1 MKTKTKGLIF
11 IFAVAIVVLAPSSGR
26 YYENSVVVPKL
37 TLSPTFGIGV
47 QTGATVTGVP
57 WHGANGITE
66 TVDKIMERERKH
78 PTHWDGN
85 VRTPKD
91 EEDEELPQLQQN
103 PDAPEIPSWPY
114 DANSKNNGVP
124 EGNAPQTVGV
134 SFDGTQ
140 IGETIGYVPPDCCGS
155 VGPTQIVVT
164 SNGRLKVYDKTGVL
178 GALNTTTDNFFVS
191 VRSASTSDTHVRYDR
206 LTQRWFLTVID
217 VATPDR
223 VLIAVSSGSTITGAA
238 SFTFFFFQHDLVG
251 TTPNSDTGGF
261 ADYDTLGLDRYA
273 LYIGVNIFNAAGTSF
288 LGTTGFVVNK
298 ANLISG
304 TLTVTAFRQMGTS
317 STGIYTPQGV
327 DNDNPNS
334 TEGYFIGTD
343 VGVYSK
349 VNIIRISNPGVTP
362 TSSGNIS
369 ITTPTTYA
377 PLNQSALGSTRT
389 LDALD
394 HRLFAAQ
401 LKTNTITGASSLWTA
416 QNLRVNTSGV
426 GGSAGT
432 RNAARW
438 YEFTNMT
445 STPTLNQS
453 GTLFDNTASNP
464 RGFWI
469 PSVAMSGQG
478 HMALSCS
485 SAGTNFRADI
495 YISGR
500 LSGDAAGT
508 LEAYAPA
515 VTSSTSYNAQ
525 SVTPQRWGDYSQVAV
540 DPTDNMTMW
549 TFQEYCNTAN
559 SWCVHVLQLK
569 APPPATPVSATNVV
583 NNQSSL
589 NTTVT
594 GSSVSGSGFYDPG
607 SDAGGPGYTKHIS
620 ASVTGGI
627 VVNSVTFLSGTSVQ
641 LSLNT
646 TGVSPGTYSVTITN
660 PDGQFLTG
668 TNILTVDNSLPVTM
682 QSFNASV
689 YAANSVALNWATTME
704 LNNSGF
710 DVERSPKNSNS
721 WSSLAFVPGHG
732 TSSQM
737 NHYSFNDEKLGAGKY
752 DYRLKQ
758 IDYNGNFE
766 YFTLSSD
773 VVIGA
778 PNVFSVSQ
786 SYPNPS
792 NPKARID
799 YQIPFTGIVNIK
811 IYNLAGQEVTTLVN
825 ETKDAGY
832 YTAEFD
838 GTNLASGIYIYRITA
853 KDASSSQSFTKTM
866 KMVLVK

>member
-1 MKTKTKGLIF
+1 MKTKTKSLIF
-11 IFAVAIVVLAPSSGR
+11 IFAAALIILAPSSGK
-26 YYENSVVVPKL
+26 YYESTIVVPKL
-37 TLSPTFGIGV
+37 SLSATFGIGV

-57 WHGANGITE
+57 WHGAKGITE
-66 TVDKIMERERKH
+66 SVSKIMERGRKN
-78 PTHWDGN
+78 PVHWDGH

-91 EEDEELPQLQQN
+91 EEDEALPPLRQN

-114 DANSKNNGVP
+114 DANSKTNGVP
-124 EGNAPQTVGV
+124 DGMAPQTIGV

-140 IGETIGYVPPDCCGS
+140 IGETVGYVPPDCCGS

-164 SNGRLKVYDKTGVL
+164 SNGRLKVFDKTGVV
-178 GALNTTTDNFFVS
+178 GALNTTTDNFFAS

-223 VLIAVSSGSTITGAA
+223 VLIAVSSGPTITGTS
-238 SFTFFFFQHDLVG
+238 SFTFFYFQHDLVG

-261 ADYDTLGLDRYA
+261 ADYDTLGLDRFA
-273 LYIGVNIFNAAGTSF
+273 LYIGVNVFNAAGTAF

-304 TLTVTAFRQMGTS
+304 TLTVTAFRQMATS
-317 STGIYTPQGV
+317 SSGIYTPQGV

-343 VGVYSK
+343 AGVYSK
-349 VNIIRISNPGVTP
+349 INIVRISNPGGTP

-377 PLNQSALGSTRT
+377 PLNQPALGSTRA

-401 LKTNTITGASSLWTA
+401 LKMNTITGVSSLWTA

-438 YEFTNMT
+438 YEFSNLT

-453 GTLFDNTASNP
+453 GTLYDNTASNP

-500 LSGDAAGT
+500 LSSDAAGT
-508 LEAYAPA
+508 LEAFAPA
-515 VTSSTSYNAQ
+515 VTSSSSYNAQ
-525 SVTPQRWGDYSQVAV
+525 SVTPQRWGDYTQIAI

-549 TFQEYCNTAN
+549 TFQEYCNATN

-569 APPPATPVSATNVV
+569 APPPATPTLATPITNSH
-583 NNQSSL
+583 SSI
-589 NTTVT
+589 TTTIT
-594 GSSVSGSGFYDPG
+594 GTSVLGSGFYDPG

-627 VVNSVTFLSGTSVQ
+627 IVNSATFNSGTSVT
-641 LSLNT
+641 LDVNT
-646 TGVSPGTYSVTITN
+646 SGVLPGTYSVTITN
-660 PDGQFLTG
+660 PDGQSLTG
-668 TNILTVDNSLPVTM
+668 ANILTVDNSLPVTM

-689 YAANSVALNWATTME
+689 YAQNNVSLSWATTME

-710 DVERSPKNSNS
+710 EVERSVKNSNV
-721 WSSLAFVPGHG
+721 WTDLGFVPGHG
-732 TSSQM
+732 NSSSM
-737 NHYSFNDEKLGAGKY
+737 NHYVYNDEKLSLGKY

-766 YFTLSSD
+766 LFALNNG
-773 VVIGA
+773 VNIGTPDA
-778 PNVFSVSQ
+778 FSVSQ

-792 NPKARID
+792 NPRARID
-799 YQIPFTGIVNIK
+799 YQIPFSGFVSIK
-811 IYNLAGQEVTTLVN
+811 VYNLAGQEVTTLVN
-825 ETKDAGY
+825 ESKDAGY
-832 YTAEFD
+832 YTADFD